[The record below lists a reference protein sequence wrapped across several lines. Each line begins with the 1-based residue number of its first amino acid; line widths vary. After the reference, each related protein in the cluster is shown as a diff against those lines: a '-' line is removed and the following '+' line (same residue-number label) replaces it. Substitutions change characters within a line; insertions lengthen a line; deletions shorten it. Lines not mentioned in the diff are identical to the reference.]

1 MPGLVSIQFLVGIAF
16 ILVSTFL
23 VSPTHGAALPL
34 KSRFYTMC
42 TGSLSMGT
50 EHLSNSYSWSHVWVP
65 TSKSSSGHTMGKR
78 TERIIAF
85 VESTVTV
92 EKTDE

>member
-42 TGSLSMGT
+42 
-50 EHLSNSYSWSHVWVP
+50 YRVP
-65 TSKSSSGHTMGKR
+65 EYGDR
-78 TERIIAF
+78 TFIQQLF
-85 VESTVTV
+85 MESRLGAY
-92 EKTDE
+92 K